1 MFFFVFPTFAERLKE
16 LRVSKNLTME
26 QLGKDIGSTRATIS
40 NFENEQR
47 KPSLDM
53 LIKLADYFDVSIDYL
68 AGRTDDPKLHFLNE

>member
-1 MFFFVFPTFAERLKE
+1 
-16 LRVSKNLTME
+16 ME